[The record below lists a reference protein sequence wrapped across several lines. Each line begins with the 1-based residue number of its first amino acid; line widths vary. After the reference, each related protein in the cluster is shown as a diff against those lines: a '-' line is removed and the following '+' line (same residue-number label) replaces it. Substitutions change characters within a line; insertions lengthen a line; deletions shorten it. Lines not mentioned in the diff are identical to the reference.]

1 MSPDFSL
8 LPGCVFLGHLSG
20 DAQLRI
26 RNISK
31 TAIDRNMVQRQDEQV
46 NFELEQNLKRCIAL
60 MWPIT

>member
-46 NFELEQNLKRCIAL
+46 NFELEQNLKR
-60 MWPIT
+60 